1 MLPAPRRPRTEPGFT
16 LIEVLVALAVIAIG
30 LVAVIAV
37 AARSGRVDSE
47 LQQQTF
53 ASWVASNQ
61 IERMLLSPKWP
72 AVGDSNGKITLAGQ
86 DWEWKATVA
95 KTQDPDLRRVTISV
109 ATEENPDD
117 SVTKLI
123 GFLGRPLSK
132 PVGLPGSG
140 GSKQPHPPKGGGGG

>member
-1 MLPAPRRPRTEPGFT
+1 MRPAPQRLRTEPGFT

-30 LVAVIAV
+30 LVAVLAV

-53 ASWVASNQ
+53 AAWVASNQ
-61 IERMLLSPKWP
+61 LERMRLSPQWP
-72 AVGDSNGKITLAGQ
+72 DIGESDGKVTLADE

-109 ATEENPDD
+109 ATADAPDD
-117 SVTKLI
+117 SVTQLL

-132 PVGLPGSG
+132 PTGLPSPGNQ
-140 GSKQPHPPKGGGGG
+140 QPHPPKSGGGL

>member
-1 MLPAPRRPRTEPGFT
+1 MQPAVQRQRIEPGFT
-16 LIEVLVALAVIAIG
+16 LIEVLVALFVIGMG

-37 AARSGRVDSE
+37 AARSGQVDSQ

-53 ASWVASNQ
+53 ASWVATNQ
-61 IERMLLSPKWP
+61 LERMRLSPKWP
-72 AVGDSNGKITLAGQ
+72 AIGDSNGKITLAGE
-86 DWEWKATVA
+86 DWHWKATVV

-109 ATEENPDD
+109 ATNENPHD

-132 PVGLPGSG
+132 PIGLPGTG
-140 GSKQPHPPKGGGGG
+140 GNTQPHPPKGGGGE